1 MIGYSDKAIRP
12 LILTMPKMGGYV
24 KTFKVKD
31 GDKNNNNKLISFCI
45 DDEKLLEK
53 SENFW
58 NKSQDLKILNKIFYK
73 SMMIDI

>member
-58 NKSQDLKILNKIFYK
+58 NKSEDLKILNKIFYK
-73 SMMIDI
+73 SIMIDI

>member
-58 NKSQDLKILNKIFYK
+58 NKSEDLKILNKIFYK
-73 SMMIDI
+73 SMMINI